1 MEQQIKKIIEAHY
14 DPDMETLES
23 GVIAKEISEMV
34 YEFIEW
40 AATTHIKLHK
50 VWCGL
55 YKDQRNEANWKTTD
69 ELFQFWITNIKK

>member
-1 MEQQIKKIIEAHY
+1 MKEQVLKII
-14 DPDMETLES
+14 LENDWHD
-23 GVIAKEISEMV
+23 GDQKVAEEIESMFLA
-34 YEFIEW
+34 FIEW